1 MEENSSFFILL
12 PIYVHCYL
20 KKKIWEMIIKKRA
33 NKLNLTYLNKQ
44 MVMTNLDKWDS
55 SFLIYYKHF

>member
-20 KKKIWEMIIKKRA
+20 KKKIWEMIIKKE
-33 NKLNLTYLNKQ
+33 
-44 MVMTNLDKWDS
+44 
-55 SFLIYYKHF
+55 

>member
-1 MEENSSFFILL
+1 MCTAIWKKKSEKWL
-12 PIYVHCYL
+12 L
-20 KKKIWEMIIKKRA
+20 KK